1 MGKGGEV
8 EDMANV
14 SGVRQKFADQVIK
27 SLNNG
32 VVPWQDKNLPAAP
45 MQSAISG
52 MSYKGVNVFY
62 LMEKCAAQGFKD
74 SRFIT
79 MSAANEKDMWVR
91 KGESGVSL
99 ENWSRG
105 KDDKI
110 EPRTY
115 TVFNVEQLQGKLENL
130 PEHGSIRTENAV
142 QVLKNAGVDIPDGS
156 DIEKQQKAVKELVAK
171 QAEEMNFR
179 RDVHTPELL
188 ALRCNIASTLV
199 MRETGIPVEQ
209 PDGLPMKSWA
219 ASIKHDSSQLYKAI
233 RDGSQIAQTVVQSI
247 TQEREAHLQQ
257 ASQQRQEA
265 QKAQEAVAEAVSIPR
280 GADFNLPDADL
291 SGTQETIVAA
301 AQKASTQVN
310 ELRASASRHEASASP
325 SKLTEARAE
334 AKKHL
339 GNNAVVTSAQP
350 GKTYGGKVIGVLGN
364 GPDKTAIQVISNNH
378 AVLHTIKDIAAKSAL
393 KIGDDINLSVGDDGN
408 SALQEQSIEKAKKAT
423 LTREGMRR

>member
-1 MGKGGEV
+1 
-8 EDMANV
+8 MANV

-32 VVPWQDKNLPAAP
+32 VVPWQNKDLPAKP
-45 MQSAISG
+45 MQSATSG
-52 MSYKGVNVFY
+52 MSYKGVNAFY

-79 MSAANEKDMWVR
+79 MSAANEKGMWVR

-99 ENWSRG
+99 ENWGRG
-105 KDDKI
+105 KGDKI

-130 PEHGSIRTENAV
+130 PDHRTSRPDDVA
-142 QVLKNAGVDIPDGS
+142 QMLKSAGVDIPDEN

-171 QAEEMNFR
+171 QADEMNFR

-188 ALRCNIASTLV
+188 ALRCNIAAALI

-209 PDGLPMKSWA
+209 PDGLPTKSWA
-219 ASIKHDSSQLYKAI
+219 ASIKHDPSQLYKAI
-233 RDGSQIAQTVVQSI
+233 RDGSQIAQTIVQSM
-247 TQEREAHLQQ
+247 TQEREVHLQQ
-257 ASQQRQEA
+257 ASWQREEA
-265 QKAQEAVAEAVSIPR
+265 QKAQEVVAEAVSIPR
-280 GADFNLPDADL
+280 GADLNLPDADL
-291 SGTQETIVAA
+291 SGTQETVVAA
-301 AQKASTQVN
+301 AQKASTQVS

-350 GKTYGGKVIGVLGN
+350 GKVYSGKIIGVLGN
-364 GPDKTAIQVISNNH
+364 GPDKTAIQVIANNH

-393 KIGDDINLSVGDDGN
+393 KIGVDINLSVGDDGN
-408 SALQEQSIEKAKKAT
+408 SVEQEQSVEKVKKAT
-423 LTREGMRR
+423 LAREGMRR

>member
-1 MGKGGEV
+1 
-8 EDMANV
+8 MANV

-32 VVPWQDKNLPAAP
+32 VVPWQNKDLPVAP
-45 MQSAISG
+45 IQSAISG
-52 MSYKGVNVFY
+52 LSYKGVNAFY
-62 LMEKCAAQGFKD
+62 LMEKCATQGFKD

-79 MSAANEKDMWVR
+79 MSAANEKDVWVR

-99 ENWSRG
+99 ENWARG

-130 PEHGSIRTENAV
+130 PEHENGRTENVV
-142 QVLKNAGVDIPDGS
+142 QMLKNAGIDIPDGS
-156 DIEKQQKAVKELVAK
+156 DVEKQQKAVKELVAK
-171 QAEEMNFR
+171 HAEEMNFR

-188 ALRCNIASTLV
+188 ALRCNIASTLI

-209 PDGLPMKSWA
+209 SDGLPMKSWA
-219 ASIKHDSSQLYKAI
+219 SSIKHDSSQLYKAI
-233 RDGSQIAQTVVQSI
+233 RDGSQIAQTVVQSM

-257 ASQQRQEA
+257 ASWQRGEA
-265 QKAQEAVAEAVSIPR
+265 QKAQEVIAEAVSIPR

-291 SGTQETIVAA
+291 SGTQETVVAA

-310 ELRASASRHEASASP
+310 ELRTSASQHEASANP

-339 GNNAVVTSAQP
+339 GSNAVVTSAQP
-350 GKTYGGKVIGVLGN
+350 GKVYSGKMIGVLGN
-364 GPDKTAIQVISNNH
+364 GPDKTAIQVIADNR
-378 AVLHTIKDIAAKSAL
+378 AVLHTIKDAAAKSAL
-393 KIGDDINLSVGDDGN
+393 KIGDDINLSVDADGN
-408 SALQEQSIEKAKKAT
+408 SVVQEQSVEKAKKAT
-423 LTREGMRR
+423 LAREGMRR